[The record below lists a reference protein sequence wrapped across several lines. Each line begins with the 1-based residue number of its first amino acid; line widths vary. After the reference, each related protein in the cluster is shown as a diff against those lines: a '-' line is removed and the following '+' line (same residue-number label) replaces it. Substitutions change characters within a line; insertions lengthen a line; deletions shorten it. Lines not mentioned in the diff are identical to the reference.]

1 MIGHAKGPTLNDI
14 RTVLGAIKENPGL
27 RTSQI
32 AGILDL
38 PLRQVEDALWEL
50 WRDGKIQIEPDST
63 LRLTRDDEK
72 VFRHFAP

>member
-1 MIGHAKGPTLNDI
+1 MNDI
-14 RTVLGAIKENPGL
+14 RTVLGTIKENPGL
-27 RTSQI
+27 RTSQVVTL
-32 AGILDL
+32 LDL
-38 PLRQVEDALWEL
+38 PRRRVEDALWEL